1 MNPPPNQ
8 DLQSELAALA
18 ADPALSRFVE
28 PDGALL
34 VVDADGERLLWAS
47 PGAGR
52 LREVLADEDGRLLRL
67 HPLSERALALA
78 GGLAPFAGLR
88 LERIRLGSS
97 ALAPLVTCGFRQVGL
112 SSGDRV
118 LANAIPGPI
127 EASGAPRDAAAPVA
141 QEGVPDP
148 EPEGA
153 AAAAAGTP
161 AAEKRPRARGTVRFL
176 WQADA
181 EGRFS
186 GVSEGLA
193 AVVGEAGAD
202 LIGRRW
208 DELGDL
214 VDDPSG
220 LVSQAF
226 VRCET
231 WTGRVVEWRIGDTE
245 AVVPVDLAGMPVI
258 GQGGQLLGFRG
269 FGLCRTGEIRDR

>member
-1 MNPPPNQ
+1 MQNQRGLAEPHLIWGRCAPGANDLHQILTRPPPLGDAPILTPPPNQ

-34 VVDADGERLLWAS
+34 VVGADGERLLWFS

-52 LREVLADEDGRLLRL
+52 LREALADEDGRLLRL
-67 HPLSERALALA
+67 HPLSERARALA

-118 LANAIPGPI
+118 LAIAIPGPI
-127 EASGAPRDAAAPVA
+127 DPIAPRDAAAAVA
-141 QEGVPDP
+141 PDGGVPDP

-153 AAAAAGTP
+153 AAAAAGGP

-181 EGRFS
+181 E
-186 GVSEGLA
+186 
-193 AVVGEAGAD
+193 
-202 LIGRRW
+202 
-208 DELGDL
+208 
-214 VDDPSG
+214 
-220 LVSQAF
+220 
-226 VRCET
+226 
-231 WTGRVVEWRIGDTE
+231 
-245 AVVPVDLAGMPVI
+245 
-258 GQGGQLLGFRG
+258 
-269 FGLCRTGEIRDR
+269 